1 MSNDRPNL
9 LFFGLIAASLCAAVI
24 LIGLLV
30 AGDVGGPRVAMN
42 ISPPH
47 PRAADRH

>member
-9 LFFGLIAASLCAAVI
+9 LFFGLIAASLCAAVV

-30 AGDVGGPRVAMN
+30 AGDVAGPSVAMN

-47 PRAADRH
+47 PNHGNRQ